1 MSVSSEYVACIDFL
15 LYIVKTG
22 VVSVGYDSLALFLES
37 FKVVDDFATKE
48 CRTILK
54 SWFIDNDFC
63 TFCLYPFHDTLYGR
77 LSEIV
82 GIRFHSKS
90 EDTDGT

>member
-63 TFCLYPFHDTLYGR
+63 AFCLYMIPCIADCLK
-77 LSEIV
+77 LSELDFIV
-82 GIRFHSKS
+82 SLKTPMV
-90 EDTDGT
+90 TDD